1 MVLNGRFGEING
13 TAIPAGVDLLSAEG
27 LIGLQTPE
35 STRPK
40 LYKLGIQASEGTRFI
55 LNGVSC
61 VIGKTGIFEL
71 DSVVQVKTLVFPNGA
86 NSDTIIDYVY

>member
-13 TAIPAGVDLLSAEG
+13 TAIPAGIDLLSAEG

-40 LYKLGIQASEGTRFI
+40 LYKLGIQAEEGTRFI
-55 LNGVSC
+55 LNGISC
-61 VIGKTGIFEL
+61 IIGKTGIFEL
-71 DSVVQVKTLVFPNGA
+71 DSVVQVRTLVFPDGA
-86 NSDTIIDYVY
+86 GSDTIIDYVY

>member
-13 TAIPAGVDLLSAEG
+13 TAIPAGVDLLSSEG

-40 LYKLGIQASEGTRFI
+40 LYKLGIQAAEGTRFI

-71 DSVVQVKTLVFPNGA
+71 DSVVKINTLVFPDGA
-86 NSDTIIDYVY
+86 DAETIIDYVY